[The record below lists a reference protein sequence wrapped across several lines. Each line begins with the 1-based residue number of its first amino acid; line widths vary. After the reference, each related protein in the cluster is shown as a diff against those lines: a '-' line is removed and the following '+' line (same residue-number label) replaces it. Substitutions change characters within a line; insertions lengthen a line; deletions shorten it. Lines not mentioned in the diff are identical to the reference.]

1 MKGTHVVGNV
11 TGTGSPGEKVRTSH
25 TPRLD
30 ERLAERLRTDRNA
43 FERSTRRNAWVGGLL
58 LVAGLGFLYL
68 AFGVVGIAHGGVAVA
83 LIAIFPLLLSL
94 TAFAEVRWRRRLLA
108 RTPTIPSG
116 GTD

>member
-1 MKGTHVVGNV
+1 MKGTPVVGYV
-11 TGTGSPGEKVRTSH
+11 TATGSPGEKGRTSH

-30 ERLAERLRTDRNA
+30 ERLTERMRADRHG
-43 FERSTRRNAWVGGLL
+43 FERSTRRNALVGGLL
-58 LVAGLGFLYL
+58 LLAGLGLLYL

-83 LIAIFPLLLSL
+83 IIALFPILLSL

-108 RTPTIPSG
+108 RTPRTASG